1 MMATTTTT
9 SAEGTPRTPDERVP
23 GPRRPLSE
31 DASPWRATGREAP
44 VFFDERGRR
53 GLLVRVLGLFGAF
66 VSTGALTAIVI
77 GALAFVRVSPLP
89 AGGHGIFSA
98 HLAGH
103 PRSSRGATGAWPVS
117 WTIQRLDLRAQGAR
131 SALVADKR
139 DEQGKSP
146 RA

>member
-1 MMATTTTT
+1 
-9 SAEGTPRTPDERVP
+9 
-23 GPRRPLSE
+23 
-31 DASPWRATGREAP
+31 
-44 VFFDERGRR
+44 VFFDERGHR
-53 GLLVRVLGLFGAF
+53 GLLVRALGVIGAC

-77 GALAFVRVSPLP
+77 GALAFVHVSPLP

-103 PRSSRGATGAWPVS
+103 GQSSRGGAGAWPVG
-117 WTIQRLDLRAQGAR
+117 WTIQRLDLRAQGTR

-139 DEQGKSP
+139 DQKDKSP